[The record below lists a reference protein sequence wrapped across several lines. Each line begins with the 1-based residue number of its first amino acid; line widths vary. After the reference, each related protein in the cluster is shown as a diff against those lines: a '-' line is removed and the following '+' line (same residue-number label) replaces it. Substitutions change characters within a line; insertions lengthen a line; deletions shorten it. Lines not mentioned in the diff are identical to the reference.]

1 MYNEVKRFYLFR
13 RRRWVDT
20 LFDTLYHVIFILG
33 FYSLLRKILT
43 FSCPISIIISS
54 WPKWFP
60 WAMKSWSTRFGRGNP
75 SAFSMLCN
83 QCIEFTFNE
92 LWFTLFGLLCLV
104 VFDFLGCSA
113 FDSSGLTNS
122 LFFEGHQFPRVA
134 RSTDWFPD
142 FSRLLSCHDSTNHP
156 FPTDFS
162 LDRFSKHRALILLRT
177 RLSSGEFW
185 EFEEIIW
192 WDYKKL
198 KILFRY
204 RVLFLL
210 KSFFDSYS
218 LREWRWYTPLIV
230 DSEKTKIH

>member
-13 RRRWVDT
+13 RRRWADT

-104 VFDFLGCSA
+104 YFVWLSLIFWVALLLIHQGLPTHFSLKVISFQGLLVVLIGFLIFLVYYLVMIRLTIRFQRISVLIDFLNTVLL
-113 FDSSGLTNS
+113 FYSGLV
-122 LFFEGHQFPRVA
+122 FPVV
-134 RSTDWFPD
+134 SFGN
-142 FSRLLSCHDSTNHP
+142 L
-156 FPTDFS
+156 
-162 LDRFSKHRALILLRT
+162 
-177 RLSSGEFW
+177 
-185 EFEEIIW
+185 
-192 WDYKKL
+192 KKL
-198 KILFRY
+198 
-204 RVLFLL
+204 
-210 KSFFDSYS
+210 FDGII
-218 LREWRWYTPLIV
+218 RN
-230 DSEKTKIH
+230 

>member
-1 MYNEVKRFYLFR
+1 MVSLGNEELEYEIRSGQSFGIQYALQSVYRIYLQR
-13 RRRWVDT
+13 
-20 LFDTLYHVIFILG
+20 
-33 FYSLLRKILT
+33 
-43 FSCPISIIISS
+43 
-54 WPKWFP
+54 
-60 WAMKSWSTRFGRGNP
+60 AMVYFV
-75 SAFSMLCN
+75 
-83 QCIEFTFNE
+83 
-92 LWFTLFGLLCLV
+92 WFTLFGLLCLV

-185 EFEEIIW
+185 EFEEII
-192 WDYKKL
+192 
-198 KILFRY
+198 
-204 RVLFLL
+204 
-210 KSFFDSYS
+210 
-218 LREWRWYTPLIV
+218 
-230 DSEKTKIH
+230 

>member
-1 MYNEVKRFYLFR
+1 MVYFV
-13 RRRWVDT
+13 
-20 LFDTLYHVIFILG
+20 
-33 FYSLLRKILT
+33 
-43 FSCPISIIISS
+43 
-54 WPKWFP
+54 
-60 WAMKSWSTRFGRGNP
+60 
-75 SAFSMLCN
+75 
-83 QCIEFTFNE
+83 
-92 LWFTLFGLLCLV
+92 WFTLFGLLCLV

-185 EFEEIIW
+185 EFEEII
-192 WDYKKL
+192 
-198 KILFRY
+198 
-204 RVLFLL
+204 
-210 KSFFDSYS
+210 
-218 LREWRWYTPLIV
+218 
-230 DSEKTKIH
+230 

>member
-1 MYNEVKRFYLFR
+1 MTQVVSLGNEELEYEIRSGQSFGIQYALQSVYRIYLQR
-13 RRRWVDT
+13 
-20 LFDTLYHVIFILG
+20 
-33 FYSLLRKILT
+33 
-43 FSCPISIIISS
+43 
-54 WPKWFP
+54 
-60 WAMKSWSTRFGRGNP
+60 AMVYFV
-75 SAFSMLCN
+75 
-83 QCIEFTFNE
+83 
-92 LWFTLFGLLCLV
+92 WFTLFGLLCLV

-185 EFEEIIW
+185 ESEEII
-192 WDYKKL
+192 
-198 KILFRY
+198 
-204 RVLFLL
+204 
-210 KSFFDSYS
+210 
-218 LREWRWYTPLIV
+218 
-230 DSEKTKIH
+230 

>member
-1 MYNEVKRFYLFR
+1 
-13 RRRWVDT
+13 
-20 LFDTLYHVIFILG
+20 
-33 FYSLLRKILT
+33 
-43 FSCPISIIISS
+43 
-54 WPKWFP
+54 
-60 WAMKSWSTRFGRGNP
+60 
-75 SAFSMLCN
+75 MLCN

-185 EFEEIIW
+185 EFEEII
-192 WDYKKL
+192 
-198 KILFRY
+198 
-204 RVLFLL
+204 
-210 KSFFDSYS
+210 
-218 LREWRWYTPLIV
+218 
-230 DSEKTKIH
+230 

>member
-1 MYNEVKRFYLFR
+1 VVSLGNEELEYEIRSGQSFGIQYALQSVYRIYLQR
-13 RRRWVDT
+13 
-20 LFDTLYHVIFILG
+20 
-33 FYSLLRKILT
+33 
-43 FSCPISIIISS
+43 
-54 WPKWFP
+54 
-60 WAMKSWSTRFGRGNP
+60 AMVYFV
-75 SAFSMLCN
+75 
-83 QCIEFTFNE
+83 
-92 LWFTLFGLLCLV
+92 WFTLFGLLCLV

-185 EFEEIIW
+185 EFEEII
-192 WDYKKL
+192 
-198 KILFRY
+198 
-204 RVLFLL
+204 
-210 KSFFDSYS
+210 
-218 LREWRWYTPLIV
+218 
-230 DSEKTKIH
+230 